1 MDVFLNLLT
10 SHKRITEAILGSYFD
25 YFSNIFVDAC
35 NAPGIT
41 LEDQSATLPAAE
53 SYSFAD
59 GFETKIGRQNF
70 RPLGLWAGGP
80 AIFLRP

>member
-53 SYSFAD
+53 LPPDSYVDWGAVHFYP
-59 GFETKIGRQNF
+59 
-70 RPLGLWAGGP
+70 PLNRTGEQITYG
-80 AIFLRP
+80 

>member
-59 GFETKIGRQNF
+59 GFETKIGRQDC
-70 RPLGLWAGGP
+70 RPIRMWTGGQS
-80 AIFLRP
+80 IFILP